1 MRYDTI
7 VQRMWKTLTKKIG
20 IDLGTT
26 NTLVFVAGRGIVLDE
41 PTVVAVNQ
49 ATKKVVAIGSEAKAM
64 LGKTPD
70 SILVYRPMQDG
81 AIADYHVTLA
91 MLKYFI
97 TKALGKNSFF
107 KPDVLV
113 SVPAGI
119 SGTERRAVIEA
130 TIKAGAKTAVIVK
143 EPILA
148 ALGAGVAINEPRG
161 HMIIDIGGGTTD
173 VAVISLGGVVASTS
187 VKCAG
192 NKIDR
197 AIAEYLRRIY
207 SVSVGDQTSEEV
219 KKTLCSALNVSPDVS
234 GEVKGRDIVTGLPKT
249 ITITTNELVK
259 AIDHELKQIVRAIKD
274 VLQQT
279 PPELASDIIDH
290 GIVMTGGTSQ
300 LAHLGEL
307 IAQQT
312 GVSVRVADG
321 SLYCVVN
328 GTGVLLQH
336 LGDYQRSI
344 LAKR

>member
-1 MRYDTI
+1 
-7 VQRMWKTLTKKIG
+7 MWKLPGAKKIG

-49 ATKKVVAIGSEAKAM
+49 ATKRVEAIGSEAKAM

-70 SILVYRPMQDG
+70 SIVVYRPMQDG

-97 TKALGKNSFF
+97 TKALGKNSLF

-119 SGTERRAVIEA
+119 SSTERRAVIEA
-130 TIKAGAKTAVIVK
+130 TIKAGARSAVIVK

-148 ALGAGVAINEPRG
+148 ALGAGVSINEPRG

-192 NKIDR
+192 NKIDH
-197 AIAEYLRRIY
+197 AIADYLKRVY
-207 SVSVGDQTSEEV
+207 SVSIGDQTAEDI
-219 KKTLCSALNVSPDVS
+219 KKTLCSALNVSPDVK
-234 GEVKGRDIVTGLPKT
+234 GEVKGRDVVSGLPRT

-259 AIDHELKQIVRAIKD
+259 AIDYELKQIVRAIKD

-300 LAHLGEL
+300 LKNLDNL

-312 GVSVRVADG
+312 GVTVRVADE

-328 GTGVLLQH
+328 GTGVLLAH

-344 LAKR
+344 LAKK

>member
-1 MRYDTI
+1 
-7 VQRMWKTLTKKIG
+7 MWLFPSVKKIG

-26 NTLVFVAGRGIVLDE
+26 NTLVFVSGRGIVLDE

-49 ATKKVVAIGSEAKAM
+49 ATKRVEAIGTEAKAM

-70 SILVYRPMQDG
+70 SIMVYRPMQDG

-97 TKALGKNSFF
+97 TKALGKNSIL

-119 SGTERRAVIEA
+119 SSTERRAVIEA
-130 TIKAGAKTAVIVK
+130 TIKAGAKSAVIVK

-192 NKIDR
+192 NKIDH
-197 AIAEYLRRIY
+197 AIVDYLKRVY
-207 SVSVGDQTSEEV
+207 NVSIGDQTAEDV
-219 KKTLCSALNVSPDVS
+219 KKTLCSALPVSPDVK
-234 GEVKGRDIVTGLPKT
+234 GEVKGRDVVSGLPKT
-249 ITITTNELVK
+249 IAITTNELVK
-259 AIDHELKQIVRAIKD
+259 AIDYELKQIVRSIKD

-300 LAHLGEL
+300 LKNLDNL

-312 GVSVRVADG
+312 GVSVRVADD

-328 GTGVLLQH
+328 GTGVLLAH

-344 LAKR
+344 LAKK

>member
-1 MRYDTI
+1 
-7 VQRMWKTLTKKIG
+7 MWKFPLTKKIG

-26 NTLVFVAGRGIVLDE
+26 NTLVFVSGRGIVLNE

-49 ATKKVVAIGSEAKAM
+49 ATKKVEAIGTAAKEM

-70 SILVYRPMQDG
+70 SIVVYRPMQDG

-97 TKALGKNSFF
+97 SKALGKNSFL

-113 SVPAGI
+113 SVPVGI

-130 TIKAGAKTAVIVK
+130 TIKAGARSAVIVK
-143 EPILA
+143 EAILA
-148 ALGAGVAINEPRG
+148 ALGAGVAINEARG
-161 HMIIDIGGGTTD
+161 HMIIDSGGGTTD
-173 VAVISLGGVVASTS
+173 IAVISLGGVVASTS

-192 NKIDR
+192 NKIDK
-197 AIAEYLRRIY
+197 AIVEYLKKTHNLSI
-207 SVSVGDQTSEEV
+207 GDQTAEET
-219 KKTLCSALNVSPDVS
+219 KKNLCSAMAVSPDMKADI
-234 GEVKGRDIVTGLPKT
+234 KGRDSITGLPKT
-249 ITITTNELVK
+249 VTVSTNELVK
-259 AIDHELKQIVRAIKD
+259 AIDQELKTIIRAIKD

-300 LAHLGEL
+300 LAHFGDLV
-307 IAQQT
+307 AKQT
-312 GVSVRVADG
+312 GVSVRVADE

-328 GTGVLLQH
+328 GTGVLLAH

-344 LAKR
+344 LSKR

>member
-1 MRYDTI
+1 
-7 VQRMWKTLTKKIG
+7 MWNFPVAKKIG

-26 NTLVFVAGRGIVLDE
+26 NTLVFVSGKGIVLNE

-49 ATKKVVAIGSEAKAM
+49 ATKKVEAIGLEAKAM

-70 SILVYRPMQDG
+70 SIVVYRPMQDG
-81 AIADYHVTLA
+81 AIADYHVTLS

-119 SGTERRAVIEA
+119 SSTERRAVIEA
-130 TIKAGAKTAVIVK
+130 TIKAGAKSAVLVK

-148 ALGAGVAINEPRG
+148 ALGAGVTINEPRG
-161 HMIIDIGGGTTD
+161 HMVIDIGGGTTD

-192 NKIDR
+192 NKIDK
-197 AIAEYLRRIY
+197 AIAEYLRKAY
-207 SVSVGDQTSEEV
+207 NVSIGDQTAEDV
-219 KKTLCSALNVSPDVS
+219 KKTLCSALVVNPDVK
-234 GEVKGRDIVTGLPKT
+234 GDVKGRDIVSGLPKT
-249 ITITTNELVK
+249 VTISTNELVK
-259 AIDHELKQIVRAIKD
+259 AIDYELKQIVKAIKE

-300 LAHLGEL
+300 LKNLDNL
-307 IAQQT
+307 IANQT
-312 GVSVRVADG
+312 GVSVRVADE

-328 GTGVLLQH
+328 GTGVLLAH
-336 LGDYQRSI
+336 LADYQRSI
-344 LAKR
+344 LTKR

>member
-1 MRYDTI
+1 
-7 VQRMWKTLTKKIG
+7 MWKTLTKKIG

-197 AIAEYLRRIY
+197 AIADYLRRIY

-219 KKTLCSALNVSPDVS
+219 KKTLCSAISINPDVS

-249 ITITTNELVK
+249 ITITTNELVR
-259 AIDHELKQIVRAIKD
+259 AIDYELKQIVRAIKD

>member
-1 MRYDTI
+1 
-7 VQRMWKTLTKKIG
+7 MWKTLTKKIG

-49 ATKKVVAIGSEAKAM
+49 ATKKVVAIGADAKAM

-148 ALGAGVAINEPRG
+148 ALGAGVSINEPRG

-197 AIAEYLRRIY
+197 AIADYLRRIY
-207 SVSVGDQTSEEV
+207 SIAVGDQTAEEV
-219 KKTLCSALNVSPDVS
+219 KKTLCSATPVNPDIS
-234 GEVKGRDIVTGLPKT
+234 GEVKGRDVVTGLPKT
-249 ITITTNELVK
+249 ITVTTNELSR
-259 AIDHELKQIVRAIKD
+259 AIDYELKQIVRAIKD

-300 LAHLGEL
+300 LAHLGDL

>member
-1 MRYDTI
+1 
-7 VQRMWKTLTKKIG
+7 MWLFPSAKKIG

-49 ATKKVVAIGSEAKAM
+49 ATKRVEAIGSDAKAM

-70 SILVYRPMQDG
+70 SIVVYRPMQDG

-97 TKALGKNSFF
+97 TKALGKNSLF

-119 SGTERRAVIEA
+119 SSTERRAVIEA
-130 TIKAGAKTAVIVK
+130 TIKAGAKSAVIVK

-192 NKIDR
+192 NKIDH
-197 AIAEYLRRIY
+197 AIADYLKRVY
-207 SVSVGDQTSEEV
+207 SVSIGDQTAEDI
-219 KKTLCSALNVSPDVS
+219 KKTLCSALPVSPDVK
-234 GEVKGRDIVTGLPKT
+234 GEVKGRDVVSGLPKT
-249 ITITTNELVK
+249 ISITTNELVK
-259 AIDHELKQIVRAIKD
+259 AIDYELKQIVRAIKD

-300 LAHLGEL
+300 LHNLDTL

-312 GVSVRVADG
+312 GVSVRVADN

-328 GTGVLLQH
+328 GTGVLLAH

-344 LAKR
+344 LAKK

>member
-1 MRYDTI
+1 
-7 VQRMWKTLTKKIG
+7 MWNKLTKKIG

-49 ATKKVVAIGSEAKAM
+49 ATKKVVAIGAEAKAM

-97 TKALGKNSFF
+97 TKALGKSSFF

-197 AIAEYLRRIY
+197 AIADYLRRIY
-207 SVSVGDQTSEEV
+207 SVAVGDQTAEEV
-219 KKTLCSALNVSPDVS
+219 KKTLCSALAVSPDIS
-234 GEVKGRDIVTGLPKT
+234 GEVKGRDVVTGLPKT
-249 ITITTNELVK
+249 ITVTTNELVR
-259 AIDHELKQIVRAIKD
+259 AIDYELKQIVRAIKD

-300 LAHLGEL
+300 LAHLGDL
-307 IAQQT
+307 IAVQT
-312 GVSVRVADG
+312 GVGVRVADG

>member
-1 MRYDTI
+1 MF
-7 VQRMWKTLTKKIG
+7 KFPSSKKIG

-26 NTLVFVAGRGIVLDE
+26 NTLVFVGGRGIVLNE
-41 PTVVAVNQ
+41 PTVVAINQ

-64 LGKTPD
+64 LGKTPE
-70 SILVYRPMQDG
+70 SIVVYKPMQDG

-97 TKALGKNSFF
+97 SRALGKHSFL

-119 SGTERRAVIEA
+119 SGSERRAVIEA
-130 TIKAGAKTAVIVK
+130 TVKAGAKSAVIVK

-148 ALGAGVAINEPRG
+148 ALGAGVAINEPKG
-161 HMIIDIGGGTTD
+161 QMIIDIGGGTTD

-192 NKIDR
+192 NKIDK
-197 AIAEYLRRIY
+197 AIAEYLRKTY
-207 SVSVGDQTSEEV
+207 SVAVGEQSAEEI
-219 KKTLCSALNVSPDVS
+219 KKTLCSALPITPDVT
-234 GEVKGRDIVTGLPKT
+234 GEIKGRDIISGLPKT
-249 ITITTNELVK
+249 ISVSTNELVK
-259 AIDHELKQIVRAIKD
+259 AIDQELKQIVRAIKD

-279 PPELASDIIDH
+279 PPELASDIIDNS
-290 GIVMTGGTSQ
+290 IVMTGGTSQ
-300 LAHLGEL
+300 LKNLDKL
-307 IAQQT
+307 IANQT
-312 GVSVRVADG
+312 GVAVRVADE

-328 GTGVLLQH
+328 GTGILLEH
-336 LGDYQRSI
+336 LNEYQRSI

>member
-1 MRYDTI
+1 MF
-7 VQRMWKTLTKKIG
+7 KFPSSKKIG

-26 NTLVFVAGRGIVLDE
+26 NTLVFVGGRGIVLNE
-41 PTVVAVNQ
+41 PTVVAINQ

-64 LGKTPD
+64 LGKTPE
-70 SILVYRPMQDG
+70 SIVVYKPMQDG

-97 TKALGKNSFF
+97 SRALGKHSFL

-119 SGTERRAVIEA
+119 SGSERRAVIEA
-130 TIKAGAKTAVIVK
+130 TVKAGAKSAVIVK

-148 ALGAGVAINEPRG
+148 ALGAGVAINEPKG
-161 HMIIDIGGGTTD
+161 QMIIDIGGGTTD

-192 NKIDR
+192 NKIDK
-197 AIAEYLRRIY
+197 AIAEYLRKTY
-207 SVSVGDQTSEEV
+207 SVAVGEQSAEEI
-219 KKTLCSALNVSPDVS
+219 KKTLCSALPITPDVT
-234 GEVKGRDIVTGLPKT
+234 GGIKGRDIVSGLPKT
-249 ITITTNELVK
+249 ISVSTNELVK
-259 AIDHELKQIVRAIKD
+259 AIDQELKQIVRAIKD

-279 PPELASDIIDH
+279 PPELASDIIDNS
-290 GIVMTGGTSQ
+290 IVMTGGTSQ
-300 LAHLGEL
+300 LKNLDKL
-307 IAQQT
+307 IANQT
-312 GVSVRVADG
+312 GVAVRVADE

-328 GTGVLLQH
+328 GTGILLEH
-336 LGDYQRSI
+336 LNEYQRSI

>member
-1 MRYDTI
+1 
-7 VQRMWKTLTKKIG
+7 
-20 IDLGTT
+20 
-26 NTLVFVAGRGIVLDE
+26 
-41 PTVVAVNQ
+41 
-49 ATKKVVAIGSEAKAM
+49 
-64 LGKTPD
+64 
-70 SILVYRPMQDG
+70 
-81 AIADYHVTLA
+81 

-197 AIAEYLRRIY
+197 AIADYLRRIY
-207 SVSVGDQTSEEV
+207 SVAVGDQTSEEV
-219 KKTLCSALNVSPDVS
+219 KKTLCSAIAVNPDIS
-234 GEVKGRDIVTGLPKT
+234 GEVKGRDVVTGLPKT
-249 ITITTNELVK
+249 ITITTNELVR
-259 AIDHELKQIVRAIKD
+259 AIDYELKQIVRAIKD

-300 LAHLGEL
+300 LAHLGDL
-307 IAQQT
+307 IATQT

>member
-1 MRYDTI
+1 
-7 VQRMWKTLTKKIG
+7 MWKTLTKKIG

>member
-1 MRYDTI
+1 
-7 VQRMWKTLTKKIG
+7 MWKLAFTKKIG

-26 NTLVFVAGRGIVLDE
+26 NTLVFVAGKGVVLDE

-49 ATKKVVAIGSEAKAM
+49 ATKKVVAIGAEAKAM

-130 TIKAGAKTAVIVK
+130 TIKAGAKSAVIVK

-197 AIAEYLRRIY
+197 AIADYLRRIY
-207 SVSVGDQTSEEV
+207 AVAVGDQTAEEI
-219 KKTLCSALNVSPDVS
+219 KKTLCSALSVSPDIS

-249 ITITTNELVK
+249 ITVTTNELVK
-259 AIDHELKQIVRAIKD
+259 AIDYELKQIVRAIKD

-300 LAHLGEL
+300 LAHLGDL
-307 IAQQT
+307 ISQQT

>member
-1 MRYDTI
+1 
-7 VQRMWKTLTKKIG
+7 MWKLPGAKKIG

-49 ATKKVVAIGSEAKAM
+49 ATKRVEAIGSDAKAM

-70 SILVYRPMQDG
+70 SIVVYRPMQDG

-97 TKALGKNSFF
+97 SKALGKNSLF

-119 SGTERRAVIEA
+119 SSTERRAVIEA
-130 TIKAGAKTAVIVK
+130 TIKAGARSAVIVK

-197 AIAEYLRRIY
+197 AIADYLKRVY
-207 SVSVGDQTSEEV
+207 SVSIGDQTAEDI
-219 KKTLCSALNVSPDVS
+219 KKTLCSALSVSPDVK
-234 GEVKGRDIVTGLPKT
+234 GDVKGRDVVSGLPKT
-249 ITITTNELVK
+249 VNISTNELVK
-259 AIDHELKQIVRAIKD
+259 AIDYELKQIVRAIKD

-300 LAHLGEL
+300 LHNLDKL
-307 IAQQT
+307 IAAQT
-312 GVSVRVADG
+312 GVSVRVADE

-328 GTGVLLQH
+328 GTGVLLAH

-344 LAKR
+344 LAKK

>member
-1 MRYDTI
+1 MF
-7 VQRMWKTLTKKIG
+7 KFPSSKKIG

-26 NTLVFVAGRGIVLDE
+26 NTLVFVGGRGIVLNE
-41 PTVVAVNQ
+41 PTVVAINQ

-64 LGKTPD
+64 LGKTPE
-70 SILVYRPMQDG
+70 SIVVYKPMQDG

-97 TKALGKNSFF
+97 SRALVKHSFL

-119 SGTERRAVIEA
+119 SGSERRAVIEA
-130 TIKAGAKTAVIVK
+130 TVKAGAKSAVIVK

-148 ALGAGVAINEPRG
+148 ALGAGVAINEPKG
-161 HMIIDIGGGTTD
+161 QMIIDIGGGTTD

-192 NKIDR
+192 NKIDK
-197 AIAEYLRRIY
+197 AIAEYLRKTY
-207 SVSVGDQTSEEV
+207 SVAVGEQSAEEI
-219 KKTLCSALNVSPDVS
+219 KKTLCSALPITPDVT
-234 GEVKGRDIVTGLPKT
+234 GGIKGRDIVSGLPKT
-249 ITITTNELVK
+249 ISVSTNELVK
-259 AIDHELKQIVRAIKD
+259 AIDQELKQIVRAIKD

-279 PPELASDIIDH
+279 PPELASDIIDNS
-290 GIVMTGGTSQ
+290 IVMTGGTSQ
-300 LAHLGEL
+300 LKNLDKL
-307 IAQQT
+307 IANQT
-312 GVSVRVADG
+312 GVAVRVADE

-328 GTGVLLQH
+328 GTGILLEH
-336 LGDYQRSI
+336 LNEYQRSI

>member
-1 MRYDTI
+1 
-7 VQRMWKTLTKKIG
+7 
-20 IDLGTT
+20 
-26 NTLVFVAGRGIVLDE
+26 
-41 PTVVAVNQ
+41 
-49 ATKKVVAIGSEAKAM
+49 
-64 LGKTPD
+64 
-70 SILVYRPMQDG
+70 
-81 AIADYHVTLA
+81 
-91 MLKYFI
+91 
-97 TKALGKNSFF
+97 
-107 KPDVLV
+107 
-113 SVPAGI
+113 
-119 SGTERRAVIEA
+119 
-130 TIKAGAKTAVIVK
+130 
-143 EPILA
+143 
-148 ALGAGVAINEPRG
+148 
-161 HMIIDIGGGTTD
+161 MIIDIGGGTTD

-197 AIAEYLRRIY
+197 AIADYLRRIY
-207 SVSVGDQTSEEV
+207 SVSVGDQTSEEI
-219 KKTLCSALNVSPDVS
+219 KKTLCSALAVNPDIS
-234 GEVKGRDIVTGLPKT
+234 GEVKGRDVVTGLPKT
-249 ITITTNELVK
+249 ITVTTNELVR
-259 AIDHELKQIVRAIKD
+259 AIDYELKQIVRAIKD

>member
-1 MRYDTI
+1 
-7 VQRMWKTLTKKIG
+7 MWKTLTKKIG

-26 NTLVFVAGRGIVLDE
+26 NTLVFVAERGIVLDE

-197 AIAEYLRRIY
+197 AIADYLRRIY

>member
-1 MRYDTI
+1 MILLYSS
-7 VQRMWKTLTKKIG
+7 MWKPAFSKKIG

-26 NTLVFVAGRGIVLDE
+26 NTLVFVAGKGIVLDE

-97 TKALGKNSFF
+97 GKALGKNSFF

-197 AIAEYLRRIY
+197 AIADYLRRIY
-207 SVSVGDQTSEEV
+207 SVSVGDQTSEEI
-219 KKTLCSALNVSPDVS
+219 KKTLCSALAVNPDIS
-234 GEVKGRDIVTGLPKT
+234 GEVKGRDVVTGLPKT
-249 ITITTNELVK
+249 ITVTTNELVR
-259 AIDHELKQIVRAIKD
+259 AIDYELKQIVRAIKE

-307 IAQQT
+307 IAGQT

>member
-1 MRYDTI
+1 
-7 VQRMWKTLTKKIG
+7 MWKTLTKKIG

-26 NTLVFVAGRGIVLDE
+26 NTLVFVSGRGIVLDE

-49 ATKKVVAIGSEAKAM
+49 ATKKVVAIGLEAKAM
-64 LGKTPD
+64 LGKTPE
-70 SILVYRPMQDG
+70 SIIVYRPMQDG

-97 TKALGKNSFF
+97 NKALGKNSFF

-148 ALGAGVAINEPRG
+148 ALGAGVVINEPRG

-197 AIAEYLRRIY
+197 AIADYLRRIY
-207 SVSVGDQTSEEV
+207 SVAIGDQTAEEV
-219 KKTLCSALNVSPDVS
+219 KKTLCSALAVSPDIS
-234 GEVKGRDIVTGLPKT
+234 GEVKGRDVVSGLPKT
-249 ITITTNELVK
+249 ISVTTNELVR